1 MIHIDSTSNMPIYQ
15 QIYEQLKEKIMAGTF
30 KEGDRLASTR
40 VFAKNF
46 CVARNTV
53 ENAYSQLCLEGYV
66 LNKPGSGFIVQ
77 SMNDHLLS
85 SMQQNDLVHESQ
97 YADLER
103 SSFEE
108 PEVYLY
114 DFQYGNLDIPFP
126 YSLWRRF
133 TTEVLLSFDA
143 QRINSYNDKQGELDL
158 RIEIMKYLQEARAVS
173 CTPDQIVLCCGTQ
186 YALDVI
192 CKLFSDDGRKLAMEE
207 PGYNGAQTVF
217 ENNGFEIVPIP
228 IQSDGISISDLERS
242 SVKLT
247 YITPSHQF
255 PTGVVMPIQNRLHLL
270 HWAAQQN
277 GIIIED
283 DYDSELRYHA
293 RPIPS
298 LQSLDTS
305 GRVIYLGTFSKSL
318 SPGLRMGY
326 MILPKWLLPKYH
338 TMFARYS
345 SSIPWLEQK
354 IVSLYMAGGHWERH
368 IRKVCLYN
376 KKKHDVML
384 KTITQLM
391 GDKIIIQGNN
401 AGLHILLQFVN
412 GEKQNWLIDKAR
424 EYKVKVYPTSP
435 FWYTKENAS
444 ENTLL
449 LGFSMLNEKEIV
461 DGLTL
466 LNKAWFDQ

>member
-1 MIHIDSTSNMPIYQ
+1 MPIYQ

-30 KEGDRLASTR
+30 KEGDRLTSTR

-97 YADLER
+97 YDGLEK

-207 PGYNGAQTVF
+207 PGYNGARTVF

-270 HWAAQQN
+270 HWATQQN

-305 GRVIYLGTFSKSL
+305 GRVIYIGTFSKSL

-435 FWYTKENAS
+435 FWHTKENAS

-461 DGLTL
+461 DGLIL

>member
-30 KEGDRLASTR
+30 KEGDRLTSTR

-85 SMQQNDLVHESQ
+85 SMHQNDLVNESQ

-103 SSFEE
+103 SSFED

-186 YALDVI
+186 YALDLI

-207 PGYNGAQTVF
+207 PGYNGARTVF

-255 PTGVVMPIQNRLHLL
+255 PNGVVMPIQNRLHLL
-270 HWAAQQN
+270 HWATQQN

-338 TMFARYS
+338 TMFAWYS

-435 FWYTKENAS
+435 FWHTKENAS